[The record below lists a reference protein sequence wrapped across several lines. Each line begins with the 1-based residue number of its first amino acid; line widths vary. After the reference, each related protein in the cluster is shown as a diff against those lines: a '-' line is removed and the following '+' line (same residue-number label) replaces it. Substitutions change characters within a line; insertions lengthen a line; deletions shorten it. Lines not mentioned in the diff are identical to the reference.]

1 MKRHMITKL
10 LLCVLGMTLLMGC
23 SGKKNKETETQ
34 PQTETESQIPETEM
48 PEMVYVS
55 EGQDIVNI
63 LLVGKD
69 AREGETVSRSDAMIL
84 ATINRKKQ
92 TMTLTS
98 FMRDTY
104 LSIPNWGSNRLNAAY
119 AFGGRNLLNE
129 TFSEN
134 FHVQVDGNVEIDFK
148 NFEKLIAGL
157 GGVDITVS
165 EEEYGALHLND
176 ADLLEPMDEETDT
189 YRVHLDGEKTLSYA
203 RMRSIDND
211 FERTGRQRKVLQAL
225 FDQMKGLNT
234 LEMLE
239 FADKLLKLVESNL
252 KDEQLLGLAAE
263 AMTIGGNTFETYN
276 IPEDAGYTSQSIDGM
291 SVLVP
296 DLEACRALLET
307 ILGE

>member
-23 SGKKNKETETQ
+23 SGKNKETETQ

-129 TFSEN
+129 TFAEN
-134 FHVQVDGNVEIDFK
+134 FKIQVDGNVEIDFK
-148 NFEKLIAGL
+148 NFEKLIDGL

-165 EEEYGALHLND
+165 EEEYGALHLTE
-176 ADLLEPMDEETDT
+176 ADLLEPADEETDT

-296 DLEACRALLET
+296 DLEACRVLLET